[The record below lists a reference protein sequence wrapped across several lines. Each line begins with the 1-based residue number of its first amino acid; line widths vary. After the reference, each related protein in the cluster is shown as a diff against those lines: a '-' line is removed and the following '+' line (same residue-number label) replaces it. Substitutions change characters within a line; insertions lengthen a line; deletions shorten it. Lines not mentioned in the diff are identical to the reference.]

1 MAEKLD
7 LTRFEKR
14 MVIRNIREE
23 DIDRIIAL
31 QEVCFP
37 GMDPWKKEHL
47 ESHLEHFPEGQF
59 CAEFEGEII
68 GSCSSLLI
76 NFDEYDDR
84 HTWQDITD
92 DGYITNHNPDGM
104 NMYGI
109 EVMVSPEY
117 RRMKIGHRLYE
128 ARKDLARRLNLKSII
143 IGGRIPNY
151 HKYQEEMTPRQYVEQ
166 VMLHQIYDPVLSF
179 QLLNEF
185 SLMRINP
192 NYLPDDKASSTYATL
207 MEWNNVDYRPQSKR
221 YYKSAFP
228 VRICV
233 IQYAMKQ
240 IHSFEEFM
248 NQVEYYVDVAS
259 DASADFAVFPEIFTR
274 SLCHI

>member
-1 MAEKLD
+1 
-7 LTRFEKR
+7 
-14 MVIRNIREE
+14 
-23 DIDRIIAL
+23 
-31 QEVCFP
+31 
-37 GMDPWKKEHL
+37 
-47 ESHLEHFPEGQF
+47 
-59 CAEFEGEII
+59 
-68 GSCSSLLI
+68 
-76 NFDEYDDR
+76 
-84 HTWQDITD
+84 
-92 DGYITNHNPDGM
+92 
-104 NMYGI
+104 
-109 EVMVSPEY
+109 
-117 RRMKIGHRLYE
+117 
-128 ARKDLARRLNLKSII
+128 
-143 IGGRIPNY
+143 
-151 HKYQEEMTPRQYVEQ
+151 MTPRQYVEQ

-259 DASADFAVFPEIFTR
+259 DASADFAVFPEIFTTQLMSYLEEITKSSSAADHRIYRGLHQFVYR
-274 SLCHI
+274 SLGQVQH